1 MFFKHTFIV
10 MEHEQALLFHEGK
23 LKQSLAPGKHVFRGK
38 DYTIERYDIRLQQIQ
53 VPNQELTC
61 ADGVTVKV
69 SAKANFR
76 IVSAE
81 KVYRAAAHIYTLAYE
96 AVHEALRD
104 AISSLTLEE
113 ALAKRTEISATIQ
126 EKASAKAKDFGI
138 EILDCAVRDIGIS
151 GEIKR
156 AYGQLLIAQKEAQA
170 SLERARGETAALRN
184 LANAAKMMD
193 DNPNLLQLRW
203 IHALSQAKG
212 ATIVLSPSGMIPHHP
227 PQQESE

>member
-1 MFFKHTFIV
+1 MFFKNTFIV
-10 MEHEQALLFHEGK
+10 MEHEQALLFHEGM
-23 LKQSLAPGKHVFRGK
+23 LKQKLAAGKHVFWGR
-38 DYTIERYDIRLQQIQ
+38 DYALEPYDIRLQQIQ

-61 ADGVTVKV
+61 AEGVTVKV
-69 SAKANFR
+69 SAKANYR
-76 IVSAE
+76 IVDVE
-81 KVYRAAAHIYTLAYE
+81 KVYRASAHIYAVAYE
-96 AVHEALRD
+96 ALHETLRD
-104 AISSLTLEE
+104 AISSLTVEE
-113 ALAKRTEISATIQ
+113 ALAKRAEISALVQ
-126 EKASAKAKDFGI
+126 EKASAIGREFGI
-138 EILDCAVRDIGIS
+138 EISDCAIRDIGIS

-203 IHALSQAKG
+203 IHALGQVKG

>member
-1 MFFKHTFIV
+1 MFFKRTFIV

-23 LKQSLAPGKHVFRGK
+23 LKQKLAPGKHVFRGK
-38 DYTIERYDIRLQQIQ
+38 DYSIERYDVRLQQIQ

-61 ADGVTVKV
+61 SDGVTVRV
-69 SAKANFR
+69 SAKASYR
-76 IVSAE
+76 IVDAE
-81 KVYRAAAHIYTLAYE
+81 KVYRASAHIYAVAYE
-96 AVHEALRD
+96 ALHEALRES
-104 AISSLTLEE
+104 ISSLTVEE
-113 ALAKRTEISATIQ
+113 ALAKRAEISAQIQ
-126 EKASAKAKDFGI
+126 EHSSTKGREFGI
-138 EILDCAVRDIGIS
+138 EISDCAVRDISVS

-156 AYGQLLIAQKEAQA
+156 AYGQLLVAQKEAQA

-203 IHALSQAKG
+203 IHALGQAKG
-212 ATIVLSPSGMIPHHP
+212 ATIVLSPSGMHPHHP